1 MSKDIELY
9 RKISLVNETEIHN
22 IYHEGEKVLEM
33 TVDRMTRHKWPEE
46 KPKES
51 GEYLICEQ
59 QFKSIYVAWYND
71 EAFYEHIGGDSYEL
85 DVLYWWN
92 LPEVKE

>member
-1 MSKDIELY
+1 ML
-9 RKISLVNETEIHN
+9 SLIHQAMEIA
-22 IYHEGEKVLEM
+22 EKGM
-33 TVDRMTRHKWPEE
+33 AHKWPEE

-92 LPEVKE
+92 LPEVKEGGLND